1 MIKLFKSFGY
11 ALKGMYVALKEEQ
24 NMRIHLVAI
33 AVVTFGGIY
42 LGLSAIEWAVIAL
55 TIGFVVSLEMVN
67 SAIESLV
74 DHVSP
79 EFHKDAGKIKDL
91 AAGAVLVAAI
101 VATVIAVYIFGNK
114 IFNLIFY

>member
-1 MIKLFKSFGY
+1 MIKLVKSFGY
-11 ALKGMYVALKEEQ
+11 AIKGMFIALKEEQ
-24 NMRIHLVAI
+24 NMRVHLVAI
-33 AVVTFGGIY
+33 AVVTFAGIY
-42 LGLSAIEWAVIAL
+42 LGLTATEWAIIAL

-67 SAIESLV
+67 AAIENLV

-79 EFHKDAGKIKDL
+79 EFNKEAGKIKDL

-114 IFNLIFY
+114 IFDLIF